1 MLLVLGAVVGLVV
14 VGGAITAGV
23 MLGMKSSPPAVG
35 PPSKSEPRSAFSEV
49 ASPIRIEGG
58 AHFLSVFGDAG
69 DGVLRGLGPQVP
81 LHFSSVRAEGEALIF
96 EYVPG
101 LPSAVRT
108 IAMPA
113 PQARALAQ
121 RLSARFGLPRSRT
134 VLDVDIEALRTQPA
148 SFAGQ
153 VIRTRGRWTHG
164 LETSSVAGLW
174 MTPPDG
180 DYERAREHVEI
191 IALVLHG
198 GRFGHLGQWPGELI
212 AFEVKPVFG

>member
-1 MLLVLGAVVGLVV
+1 MFLVLGAVVGVAV

-23 MLGMKSSPPAVG
+23 MFGMKSSSPAASA
-35 PPSKSEPRSAFSEV
+35 PSKSVSTSDWSEV
-49 ASPIRIEGG
+49 AAPTRIEGG

-81 LHFSSVRAEGEALIF
+81 LHFSSVRAEGDALIF

-101 LPSAVRT
+101 TPSAVRT

-113 PQARALAQ
+113 PQAGALAQ
-121 RLSARFGLPRSRT
+121 RLSARFGLPRSQRI
-134 VLDVDIEALRTQPA
+134 LDVDIEALRTQPA

-153 VIRTRGRWTHG
+153 VIRTRGRWIHG
-164 LETSSVAGLW
+164 FETSNVAGLW

-180 DYERAREHVEI
+180 DYERAREHVEV

-198 GRFGHLGQWPGELI
+198 GRFGHLGMWPGELV
-212 AFEVKPVFG
+212 AFEVKPISG